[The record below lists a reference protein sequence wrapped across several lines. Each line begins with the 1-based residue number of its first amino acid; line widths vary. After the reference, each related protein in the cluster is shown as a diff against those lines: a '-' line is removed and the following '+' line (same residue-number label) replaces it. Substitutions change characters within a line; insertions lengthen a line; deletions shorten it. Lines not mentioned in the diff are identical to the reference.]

1 MKRKKGFQD
10 SRPTVGDLEW
20 HASNSTFGIPP
31 KPNSFPL
38 FALLPLWSKPPSSL
52 DYLCSPPHPP
62 RALCPYSGLKE
73 LILNRPAEYTRYNA
87 ETRSV
92 FKILQWLYATES
104 FRWPRITSLTQTH
117 AHITA

>member
-10 SRPTVGDLEW
+10 SRPTGGDLEW

-52 DYLCSPPHPP
+52 DYLCSPPTLQRLSAPT
-62 RALCPYSGLKE
+62 LVSE
-73 LILNRPAEYTRYNA
+73 LILNRPAERTHYNA

-92 FKILQWLYATES
+92 LKILQRLYATES
-104 FRWPRITSLTQTH
+104 FR
-117 AHITA
+117 